1 LSVDRALRELVNSGK
16 LRKLKPS
23 LYYLPRESRWGAVP
37 ATLENLVS
45 TFLKSTNY
53 LMLTSADYNSLG
65 LVLNQLW
72 NEVRI
77 YNNKRHKKLKLANY
91 NCVFQRPNNGF
102 SAKITK
108 EFILVDL
115 LNNIN
120 DVGEDPD
127 VLKGRVIKNINKFD
141 AKKLKK
147 LSVQYGK
154 VGTKKIIDRIVI

>member
-1 LSVDRALRELVNSGK
+1 
-16 LRKLKPS
+16 
-23 LYYLPRESRWGAVP
+23 
-37 ATLENLVS
+37 
-45 TFLKSTNY
+45 
-53 LMLTSADYNSLG
+53 MLTSADYNSLG